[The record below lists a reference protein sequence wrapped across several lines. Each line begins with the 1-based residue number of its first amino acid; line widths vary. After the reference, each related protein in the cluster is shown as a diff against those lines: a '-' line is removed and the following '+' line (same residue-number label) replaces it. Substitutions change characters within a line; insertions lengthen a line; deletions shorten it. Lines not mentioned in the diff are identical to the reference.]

1 MSQTSVHGVFYPDLS
16 QAYNMVR
23 VIDAPGEGGG
33 GGVLPYMG
41 YIGTCRGIGYSF

>member
-23 VIDAPGEGGG
+23 VIDARGEGGRT
-33 GGVLPYMG
+33 PHD
-41 YIGTCRGIGYSF
+41 IWAI